1 MKNFFHL
8 YHQTSTQLG
17 RELEEAEI
25 TFLKWMYE
33 RYTVEE
39 ISRRKVMENRISR

>member
-1 MKNFFHL
+1 MKSFFHL

-17 RELEEAEI
+17 RELEESEV
-25 TFLKWMYE
+25 TLLKWMYE

-39 ISRRKVMENRISR
+39 ISRRKLSKKYILR

>member
-8 YHQTSTQLG
+8 YRQTSTQLG
-17 RELEEAEI
+17 RELQDTEV

-33 RYTVEE
+33 RYTVED
-39 ISRRKVMENRISR
+39 ITRRKLSEKRILR

>member
-8 YHQTSTQLG
+8 YRQTSTQLG
-17 RELEEAEI
+17 RELQDDEVA
-25 TFLKWMYE
+25 FLKWMYE

-39 ISRRKVMENRISR
+39 ISRGKINEKRILR

>member
-17 RELEEAEI
+17 RELEKSEV

-39 ISRRKVMENRISR
+39 ISRRKLSEKRILR